1 MIEVP
6 ELRTN
11 KVDIFQYFVTPRQL
25 SDYKCKKL
33 NGVKIVVLTSLLLS

>member
-25 SDYKCKKL
+25 SDYKCKRL
-33 NGVKIVVLTSLLLS
+33 NSAKIVY

>member
-25 SDYKCKKL
+25 SDKRL
-33 NGVKIVVLTSLLLS
+33 NGVKIVLLTGLLLS